1 MSKKYSIVCNED
13 NSFTIENGDGPMGEK
28 NIGSEVKDM
37 ISFSFQYLYTVLNQ
51 NEIIL
56 PDSAKQKVIDTINS
70 FEFDGSDLKELSRL
84 MAKMGDKMNKVMMTY
99 DNGIPKLWEDEV

>member
-70 FEFDGSDLKELSRL
+70 FVSGVKDPYKSPRSPP
-84 MAKMGDKMNKVMMTY
+84 V
-99 DNGIPKLWEDEV
+99 ISS